1 MRSNNVTVGTIGAD
15 GAFTL
20 TVADA
25 VAPNG
30 TITLTVSVDV
40 AADITADVVNNTIN
54 VWSEDPEGDYSSPEG
69 TDTTDDYPVDRD
81 YGFDEPGAVVKVA
94 TDGTTAVA
102 TAGEAFSY
110 TVTLTNMGSST
121 INANTV
127 LYLQDV
133 ASAGQTISGITS
145 DNGTVGTIG
154 ADGAFTLTV
163 ADAVAPN
170 GTITLTVSVD
180 VAADITADVVNNTIN
195 VWSEDHEGDYSSPE
209 GTDTT
214 DDYPVDRDYGFDEP
228 GAVVKVATDGTSAV
242 ATAGE
247 AFSYTVTLT
256 NMGSSTINANTV
268 LYLQDVASA
277 GQTISTITSNN
288 GTVGTIGADGAFT
301 LTVADAV
308 APNGTITLTVSVDV
322 AADIT
327 ADVVNNTINVW
338 SEDPEGDYSSPE
350 GTDTTDDYPV
360 DRDYGF
366 DEPGAVVKVAT
377 DGTT

>member
-1 MRSNNVTVGTIGAD
+1 SASGAVGTIGAD
-15 GAFTL
+15 GEFTFTPTAAIAAGGTFSL
-20 TVADA
+20 TV
-25 VAPNG
+25 
-30 TITLTVSVDV
+30 TVDV
-40 AADITADVVNNTIN
+40 DAAIVADIINNTIN
-54 VWSEDPEGDYSSPEG
+54 IWSEDPAGDYTTPEG
-69 TDTTDDYPVDRD
+69 TATTPDIPVDRD

-94 TDGTTAVA
+94 TDGTT
-102 TAGEAFSY
+102 
-110 TVTLTNMGSST
+110 
-121 INANTV
+121 
-127 LYLQDV
+127 
-133 ASAGQTISGITS
+133 
-145 DNGTVGTIG
+145 
-154 ADGAFTLTV
+154 
-163 ADAVAPN
+163 
-170 GTITLTVSVD
+170 
-180 VAADITADVVNNTIN
+180 
-195 VWSEDHEGDYSSPE
+195 
-209 GTDTT
+209 
-214 DDYPVDRDYGFDEP
+214 
-228 GAVVKVATDGTSAV
+228 AV

-377 DGTT
+377 DGTTAVATAGEAFSYTVTLTNMGSSTINANTILYLQDVASAGQTISTITSNNGTVGTIGADGAFTLTVADAVAPNSTITLTVSVDVAADITANVVNNTINVW